1 VRIRESGSSS
11 SGFGRQSKDS
21 ERSDRFRKGHRAGQ
35 KVKGM
40 VMEWQSPGLA
50 WVEIDG
56 QRMLAQVSE
65 DAVLGRE
72 RMFLVVQLSP
82 DIVLRELHDK
92 PSGLNVLV

>member
-35 KVKGM
+35 M